1 MALKLKLTNHC
12 TTLSDKVSHLKLQ
25 LINAQNFH
33 ASSEVQ
39 PWLDDLIGK
48 ANEVLNALLRIRKYQ
63 MAEEYQQAQYNEERQ
78 RKRGV
83 GATLVK
89 YLKLQNGAVDQMG
102 RGLSATH
109 VDYKNFPDYAKLVR
123 KRAAAGTSTSTLPSS
138 PQKGS
143 PSSAPIDE
151 DTT

>member
-109 VDYKNFPDYAKLVR
+109 VDYIMPNWCANEQQLALRHPPSPPHLR
-123 KRAAAGTSTSTLPSS
+123 KDHHHQHQLTKIQRE
-138 PQKGS
+138 KK
-143 PSSAPIDE
+143 
-151 DTT
+151 